1 MRIVIQTQHRENYA
15 AHDEGYMH
23 GISRPHWKCK
33 GGSTYFVGCDVDE
46 AQSREFW
53 ARIENAIQEKN
64 EFFEEFIISTE
75 LFDDC
80 DFIASEHCE
89 EWETPWWVAELNPGV
104 IHFNRTVVNGEFGWM
119 RKEIA
124 KHYEAYFIRDGVRE
138 DIESSYEMIN
148 HMIVKYDELEA
159 WFDKYAPKEA
169 A

>member
-53 ARIENAIQEKN
+53 ARIENAIEEKN

-159 WFDKYAPKEA
+159 WFNKYAPKEA

>member
-53 ARIENAIQEKN
+53 ARIENAIEEKN

-124 KHYEAYFIRDGVRE
+124 KHYEAYFIRNGVRE
-138 DIESSYEMIN
+138 DIDSSYEMIN

>member
-1 MRIVIQTQHRENYA
+1 MKIVIQTQHRENYA
-15 AHDEGYMH
+15 AHDEGYIH

-53 ARIENAIQEKN
+53 ARIEDAIQEKN
-64 EFFEEFIISTE
+64 EFFEEFIICTE

-89 EWETPWWVAELNPGV
+89 EWETPWWVSELDGA

-124 KHYEAYFIRDGVRE
+124 KTHEAYIIRDGVRE
-138 DIESSYEMIN
+138 DIESSYQMIN
-148 HMIVKYDELEA
+148 HQIVLYSELEQ
-159 WFDKYAPKEA
+159 WFNTYAPKEA

>member
-53 ARIENAIQEKN
+53 ARIENAIEEKN

-138 DIESSYEMIN
+138 DIDSSYEMIN

>member
-1 MRIVIQTQHRENYA
+1 MRIVIHTQHRENYA

>member
-53 ARIENAIQEKN
+53 ARIENAIEEKN

-159 WFDKYAPKEA
+159 WFDRFAPKEA

>member
-1 MRIVIQTQHRENYA
+1 MRIVIHTQHRENYA

-53 ARIENAIQEKN
+53 ARIENAIEEKN